1 MTTWITP
8 WMAQHWMA
16 LALLGLYTLILMYN
30 AFLGLRAS
38 ASVAGYYV
46 GARNMSGPV
55 IGLSFFAT
63 FASTNSYIGHAG
75 KGYEYGLAW
84 MAMPIMLIFFTF
96 VSWRFIGPKTRLL
109 ARNFDALTLPD
120 FLAARFLSANT
131 GPRAPLRLATAV
143 IVMLCS
149 LLYLIAI
156 FKGAGHLFERFFQI
170 PYDLAIGLALAIVVL
185 YTSVGGFVS
194 VVRTDALQGLMMVFG
209 AVLIFYFVT
218 RAAGGVDAIT
228 ALAAIPDKQFV
239 FDLNGGIPFVVLLGI
254 ALSGSLKLIVDP
266 RQTSRFFGLRDEKAL
281 RSGMWVAIAGLTVV
295 QLCLYPIGVYAHL
308 LLDGVAD
315 TDLIVPTLVNDP
327 SVFPLWAGDFLFV
340 AIVAAA
346 MSSMDSVLLV
356 AASTGF
362 RNLVLPFT
370 GSQTMVASHQLGW
383 TRFLVV
389 FLAALSAFF
398 ALDPPGDILQITIF
412 SGSLYAACFLPAVV
426 LGLYWSKGSAQGVL
440 VSMVAGVVTLLV
452 WLSQGYSSVLHEV
465 FPALAISLSA
475 YVAVAVLDGRRVDL
489 EALLADPRQTEA

>member
-1 MTTWITP
+1 
-8 WMAQHWMA
+8 MAQHWMA
-16 LALLGLYTLILMYN
+16 LVLLGLYTLILMYN

-38 ASVAGYYV
+38 ASVEGYYV

-84 MAMPIMLIFFTF
+84 MAMPVMLIFFTF

-120 FLAARFLSANT
+120 FLAARFLSANA
-131 GPRAPLRLATAV
+131 GSRAPLRLATAV

-149 LLYLIAI
+149 LLYLVAI

-170 PYDLAIGLALAIVVL
+170 PYDLSIGLALAVVVL

-209 AVLIFYFVT
+209 AILIFYFVT

-295 QLCLYPIGVYAHL
+295 QFCLYPIGVYAHL

-362 RNLVLPFT
+362 RNLFLPLM
-370 GSQTMVASHQLGW
+370 GPQAMAASHQLGW
-383 TRFLVV
+383 TRLLVIL
-389 FLAALSAFF
+389 LAGLSAFF

-440 VSMVAGVVTLLV
+440 VSMAAGVVTLLV
-452 WLSQGYSSVLHEV
+452 WLAQGYNSVLHEV
-465 FPALAISLSA
+465 FPALAVSLIA
-475 YVAVAVLDGRRVDL
+475 YVSVAVWDGRKVDL
-489 EALLADPRQTEA
+489 KSLLADARQTERPS

>member
-1 MTTWITP
+1 MT
-8 WMAQHWMA
+8 QHWFAMV
-16 LALLGLYTLILMYN
+16 LLGLYTLVLLYN
-30 AFLGLRAS
+30 AVLGLRAS

-46 GARNMSGPV
+46 GARDMSGPV

-84 MAMPIMLIFFTF
+84 MAMPVMLIFFTF

-120 FLAARFLSANT
+120 FLAARFLSANAN
-131 GPRAPLRLATAV
+131 PQAPLRLAAAVV
-143 IVMLCS
+143 IVLCS
-149 LLYLIAI
+149 LLYLVAI
-156 FKGAGHLFERFFQI
+156 FKGAGHLFERFFQV
-170 PYDLAIGLALAIVVL
+170 PYDVAIGLALSIVVL

-194 VVRTDALQGLMMVFG
+194 VVRTDALQGLIMVVG

-218 RAAGGVDAIT
+218 RAAGGVGAIT
-228 ALAAIPDKQFV
+228 ALGALPDKQFV

-266 RQTSRFFGLRDEKAL
+266 RQTSRFFGLRDDKAL
-281 RSGMWVAIAGLTVV
+281 RSGMWVAIAGLTIV
-295 QLCLYPIGVYAHL
+295 QFCLYPIGVYAHL

-362 RNLVLPFT
+362 RNLLLPFI
-370 GSQTMVASHQLGW
+370 GSKTMPVSHQLRL
-383 TRFLVV
+383 TRFLVF
-389 FLAALSAFF
+389 FLAALAALL

-412 SGSLYAACFLPAVV
+412 SGSLYAVCFLPAVV
-426 LGLYWSKGSAQGVL
+426 LGLYWSKGSARSVL
-440 VSMVAGVVTLLV
+440 LSMVAGVVTLLV
-452 WLSQGYSSVLHEV
+452 WLSLGLNALVHEV
-465 FPALAISLSA
+465 FPALGMSLLI
-475 YVAVAVLDGRRVDL
+475 YVFVALQDQTRVDL
-489 EALLADPRQTEA
+489 SQLLTPQSSTQPH

>member
-1 MTTWITP
+1 
-8 WMAQHWMA
+8 MAQHW
-16 LALLGLYTLILMYN
+16 LGLLLLSLYTLVLLYN
-30 AFLGLRAS
+30 AVLGLRAS

-46 GARNMSGPV
+46 GARDMSGPV

-84 MAMPIMLIFFTF
+84 MAMPVMLILFTF
-96 VSWRFIGPKTRLL
+96 LSWRFIGPKTRLL

-120 FLAARFLSANT
+120 FLAARFSPADAGL
-131 GPRAPLRLATAV
+131 RAPLRVATAV

-149 LLYLIAI
+149 LLYLVAI
-156 FKGAGHLFERFFQI
+156 FKGAGHLFERFFQV
-170 PYDLAIGLALAIVVL
+170 PYDVAIGLALVVVVL

-194 VVRTDALQGLMMVFG
+194 VVRTDALQGLMMIFG

-218 RAAGGVDAIT
+218 RAAGGVDAVT
-228 ALAAIPDKQFV
+228 TLATNPDKQFV

-266 RQTSRFFGLRDEKAL
+266 RQTSRFFGLRDDTAL
-281 RSGMWVAIAGLTVV
+281 RSGMWVAIIGLTVV
-295 QLCLYPIGVYAHL
+295 QFCLYPIGVYAHL
-308 LLDGVAD
+308 LLNGVAD

-327 SVFPLWAGDFLFV
+327 AIFPLWAGDFLFV

-362 RNLVLPFT
+362 RNLALPFAA
-370 GSQTMVASHQLGW
+370 SENMPASHQLRW
-383 TRFLVV
+383 TRFLVF
-389 FLAALSAFF
+389 FLAALSAGL
-398 ALDPPGDILQITIF
+398 ALNPPGDILQITIF
-412 SGSLYAACFLPAVV
+412 SGSLYAVCFFPAVV
-426 LGLYWSKGSAQGVL
+426 LGLYWSRGSALGVL
-440 VSMVAGVVTLLV
+440 LSMMAGVATLLV
-452 WLSQGYSSVLHEV
+452 WLSQGYGSVVHEV
-465 FPALAISLSA
+465 FPALALSLAVYGATALLDQRSVDLNQLLSA
-475 YVAVAVLDGRRVDL
+475 SP
-489 EALLADPRQTEA
+489 EAGS

>member
-1 MTTWITP
+1 
-8 WMAQHWMA
+8 MAQHWMA

-84 MAMPIMLIFFTF
+84 MAMPIMLIIFTF

-362 RNLVLPFT
+362 RNLFLPFT

-440 VSMVAGVVTLLV
+440 LSMVAGVVTLLV

-465 FPALAISLSA
+465 FPALAVSLSA

>member
-1 MTTWITP
+1 
-8 WMAQHWMA
+8 MAQHWMA
-16 LALLGLYTLILMYN
+16 LVLLGLYTLILMCN
-30 AFLGLRAS
+30 AFFGLRAS

-84 MAMPIMLIFFTF
+84 MAMPIMLIIFTF

-362 RNLVLPFT
+362 RNLFLPFT

-440 VSMVAGVVTLLV
+440 LSMVAGVVTLLV

-465 FPALAISLSA
+465 FPALAVSLSA

>member
-1 MTTWITP
+1 
-8 WMAQHWMA
+8 MAQHWMA

-84 MAMPIMLIFFTF
+84 MAMPIMLIIFTF

-131 GPRAPLRLATAV
+131 DPRAPLRLATAV

-465 FPALAISLSA
+465 FPALAVSLLA

-489 EALLADPRQTEA
+489 EALLADARQTEA

>member
-1 MTTWITP
+1 
-8 WMAQHWMA
+8 MA

-370 GSQTMVASHQLGW
+370 GSQTMVAAHQLGW

>member
-1 MTTWITP
+1 
-8 WMAQHWMA
+8 MAQHWMA

>member
-1 MTTWITP
+1 
-8 WMAQHWMA
+8 MAQHWMA
-16 LALLGLYTLILMYN
+16 LVLLGLYTLILMYN

-38 ASVAGYYV
+38 ASVEGYYV
-46 GARNMSGPV
+46 GGRNMSGPV

-84 MAMPIMLIFFTF
+84 MAMPVMLIFFTF

-120 FLAARFLSANT
+120 FLAARFLSANA
-131 GPRAPLRLATAV
+131 GPRAPLRIATAV

-170 PYDLAIGLALAIVVL
+170 PYDLSIGLALAIVVL

-228 ALAAIPDKQFV
+228 ALAAIPDSKFV

-295 QLCLYPIGVYAHL
+295 QFCLYPIGVYAHL

-362 RNLVLPFT
+362 RNLFLPFM
-370 GSQTMVASHQLGW
+370 GPQAMAASHQLGW
-383 TRFLVV
+383 TRFLVI
-389 FLAALSAFF
+389 FLAGLSAFF

-412 SGSLYAACFLPAVV
+412 SGSLYAVCFLPAVV

-440 VSMVAGVVTLLV
+440 VSMAAGVVTLLV
-452 WLSQGYSSVLHEV
+452 WLAQGYNSVLHEV
-465 FPALAISLSA
+465 FPALAVSLIA
-475 YVAVAVLDGRRVDL
+475 YMSVAVWDGRKVDL
-489 EALLADPRQTEA
+489 ASLLADPRQTEA

>member
-1 MTTWITP
+1 MT
-8 WMAQHWMA
+8 QHWIA
-16 LALLGLYTLILMYN
+16 LVLLGLYTLVLMYN

-38 ASVAGYYV
+38 ASVVGYYV
-46 GARNMSGPV
+46 GARNISGPI

-84 MAMPIMLIFFTF
+84 LAMPVMLIFFTF

-120 FLAARFLSANT
+120 FLAARFLPADS
-131 GPRAPLRLATAV
+131 GPRAPLRVATAI

-149 LLYLIAI
+149 LLYLVAI

-170 PYDLAIGLALAIVVL
+170 PYDVAIGLALAIVVL

-194 VVRTDALQGLMMVFG
+194 VVRTDALQGLMMVLG

-228 ALAAIPDKQFV
+228 GLAAMPDKQFV

-295 QLCLYPIGVYAHL
+295 QFCLYPIGVYAHL
-308 LLDGVAD
+308 LLDGVTD
-315 TDLIVPTLVNDP
+315 TDLIVPTLVSDP
-327 SVFPLWAGDFLFV
+327 AVFPLWAGDFLFV

-362 RNLVLPFT
+362 RNLLQPFL
-370 GSQTMVASHQLGW
+370 GSQTMVVSHQLRW
-383 TRFLVV
+383 TRFLVF
-389 FLAALSAFF
+389 FLAGLSAWF

-412 SGSLYAACFLPAVV
+412 SGSLYAVCFLPAVV
-426 LGLYWSKGSAQGVL
+426 LGLYWSKGSAEGVL
-440 VSMVAGVVTLLV
+440 FSMVAGVTTLLV

-465 FPALAISLSA
+465 FPALVGSLMA
-475 YVAVAVLDGRRVDL
+475 YVAVAARSRHTVDL
-489 EALLADPRQTEA
+489 DHLLAADPRTKT

>member
-1 MTTWITP
+1 
-8 WMAQHWMA
+8 MAQHWMA
-16 LALLGLYTLILMYN
+16 LVLLGLYTLILMYN

-84 MAMPIMLIFFTF
+84 MAMPIMLIIFTF

>member
-1 MTTWITP
+1 
-8 WMAQHWMA
+8 MA
-16 LALLGLYTLILMYN
+16 LVLLGLYTLILMYN

-84 MAMPIMLIFFTF
+84 MAMPIMLIIFTF

-362 RNLVLPFT
+362 RNLFLPFT

-440 VSMVAGVVTLLV
+440 LSMVAGVVTLLV

-465 FPALAISLSA
+465 FPALAVSLSA

>member
-1 MTTWITP
+1 
-8 WMAQHWMA
+8 MAQHWMA

-239 FDLNGGIPFVVLLGI
+239 FDFNGGIPFVVLLGI